1 MKILARTKLKDEPYV
16 VIIGDTPEDNLR
28 NDAKDSYKPPNIL
41 ESIKFTNPQY
51 ALEDEEW
58 FYIELVDTDKK
69 EEMLGGYIEASRSM
83 ASINQIRG
91 DCYSKVDCIF
101 GVDGCDILFTKITP
115 SFVIKNK
122 FIIEI
127 ESIIEIGPIKKLD
140 LKQAQIRSQ
149 AAGIEF
155 NPSKIDAFYK
165 GDENKLYFRS
175 FRTVNSLFP
184 GINEYYRDASEEE
197 VRKFLE
203 LDIFEVDKSITPDK
217 INSGIVKRIA
227 AITDDPEI
235 GLYDNSNNCKK
246 KTIDVVNSIEKGALG
261 VEVQN
266 DKILLKRPADVRV
279 VCDILLGN
287 IYRSPITDDM
297 RRTSGN
303 IRIEGANN

>member
-16 VIIGDTPEDNLR
+16 VIIGDTSEDDLR
-28 NDAKDSYKPPNIL
+28 NDAKDSYRPPNIL
-41 ESIKFTNPQY
+41 ESIAFTNPQY
-51 ALEDEEW
+51 ALEDGEW

-69 EEMLGGYIEASRSM
+69 EEMLGGYIKASRSM
-83 ASINQIRG
+83 ASINQIRS
-91 DCYSKVDCIF
+91 DYYSEVDCIF
-101 GVDGCDILFTKITP
+101 GVNGCDILFTKITP

-127 ESIIEIGPIKKLD
+127 GPIKKGALR
-140 LKQAQIRSQ
+140 QAQIRSQ
-149 AAGIEF
+149 AAGIDF

-165 GDENKLYFRS
+165 ADKNRLYFRS
-175 FRTVNSLFP
+175 FRTVNSLFS
-184 GINEYYRDASEEE
+184 GMNEYYRSASEEE

-203 LDIFEVDKSITPDK
+203 LDIFEVDESITPNK
-217 INSGIVKRIA
+217 INSSIVKRIA

-235 GLYDNSNNCKK
+235 GLYDDNSNNCKK
-246 KTIDVVNSIEKGALG
+246 KVIDVVNSIEKGALR
-261 VEVQN
+261 VEIQN
-266 DKILLKRPADVRV
+266 GKILLKRPTDVRV

-303 IRIEGANN
+303 IRIEGANS

>member
-16 VIIGDTPEDNLR
+16 GIIGDTPEDNLR

-69 EEMLGGYIEASRSM
+69 EEMLGGYIDASKSM

-91 DCYSKVDCIF
+91 DCYSEVDCIF
-101 GVDGCDILFTKITP
+101 GVDGYNILFTKITP

-122 FIIEI
+122 F
-127 ESIIEIGPIKKLD
+127 IIEIGPIKKLD

-175 FRTVNSLFP
+175 FRTVNSLFS
-184 GINEYYRDASEEE
+184 GINEYYRDASEQE

-217 INSGIVKRIA
+217 IKHH
-227 AITDDPEI
+227 
-235 GLYDNSNNCKK
+235 
-246 KTIDVVNSIEKGALG
+246 
-261 VEVQN
+261 
-266 DKILLKRPADVRV
+266 
-279 VCDILLGN
+279 
-287 IYRSPITDDM
+287 
-297 RRTSGN
+297 
-303 IRIEGANN
+303 